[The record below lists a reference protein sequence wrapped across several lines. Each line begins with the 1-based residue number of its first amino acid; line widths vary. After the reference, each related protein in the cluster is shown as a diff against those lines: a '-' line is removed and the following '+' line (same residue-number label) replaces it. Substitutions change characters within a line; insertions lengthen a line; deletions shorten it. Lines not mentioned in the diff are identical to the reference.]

1 MTISRRNFIAQAGA
15 LGAAGLVGN
24 LSQWGIRA
32 VSAQSLSDYKAL
44 VCVFL
49 FGGNDS
55 NNTVIP
61 YDNYGSYSAVR
72 TSASNINIPQDQLL
86 QISPPSAGAKF
97 GLHPNL
103 GPLQTLFN
111 DGKLAVIVNAGPLL
125 APLTKAQYQAGIN
138 RPLNLFS
145 HSDQQN
151 EWQGLIDGTA
161 IRTGWGGRVGD
172 KINVVNQGAVVPT
185 IVSVAGGTLI
195 TQGINVGPFVLPASG
210 GVLLAGTGTDPIS
223 QARINGVH
231 QMLSSVSSNNI
242 VNDAAAELSSAVTT
256 GDAISPVLA
265 TTSPIITAAFNGLNT
280 GIALQLKQI
289 ARVIEARSMFG
300 AKRQFFFASLGGFD
314 THGDELNVQGG
325 LLGQLAPAL
334 KAFYDATVQL
344 GVADKIKSFTH
355 SDFSR
360 TFIANSTRGTD
371 HAWGAHHFVIGG
383 AVRGGDFYGTFPDL
397 SVRGANDSGTNGAWL
412 PTISV
417 DQIGATLATWFG
429 VSSTDLDYVF
439 PNLSRFS
446 TANLGFLNS

>member
-103 GPLQTLFN
+103 GPLQTLFT

-231 QMLSSVSSNNI
+231 QMLSSVSTNNI
-242 VNDAAAELSSAVTT
+242 INDAAAELSSAVTT

-325 LLGQLAPAL
+325 LLAQLAPAL
-334 KAFYDATVQL
+334 KAFYDATVGL
-344 GVADKIKSFTH
+344 GVVDKITSFTH

>member
-1 MTISRRNFIAQAGA
+1 MAQAGA

-125 APLTKAQYQAGIN
+125 APLTKAQYQAGTN

-210 GVLLAGTGTDPIS
+210 GVLLSGTGTDPIS

-231 QMLSSVSSNNI
+231 QMLSAGSTNNI
-242 VNDAAAELSSAVTT
+242 INDAAAELSSAVTT

-325 LLGQLAPAL
+325 LLAQLAPAL
-334 KAFYDATVQL
+334 KAFYDATVEL
-344 GVADKIKSFTH
+344 GVADKITAFTH

-412 PTISV
+412 PTIAV

>member
-24 LSQWGIRA
+24 LGQWGVRA

-72 TSASNINIPQDQLL
+72 TTASNINIPKDQLL

-111 DGKLAVIVNAGPLL
+111 AGNLAVVVNAGPLL
-125 APLTKAQYQAGIN
+125 APLTKAQYQAGID

-161 IRTGWGGRVGD
+161 IRSGWGGRVGD
-172 KINVVNQGAVVPT
+172 KINAVNQGAVVPT
-185 IVSVAGGTLI
+185 IVSVSSGALI

-210 GVLLAGTGTDPIS
+210 GVLLSGAGTDAIS

-231 QMLSSVSSNNI
+231 QMLSAGSSNNI
-242 VNDAAAELSSAVTT
+242 VNDAAAVLSSALTT

-325 LLGQLAPAL
+325 LLAQLAPAL
-334 KAFYDATVQL
+334 KAFYDATVEL
-344 GVADKIKSFTH
+344 GVADKITSFTH

-397 SVRGANDSGTNGAWL
+397 SVRGADDSGTNGAWL

-429 VSSTDLDYVF
+429 VGSADLDYIF

-446 TANLGFLNS
+446 TANLGFLNA

>member
-24 LSQWGIRA
+24 LGQWGIRA

-61 YDNYGSYSAVR
+61 YDDYGSYSAVR
-72 TSASNINIPQDQLL
+72 TTASNINIPKDQLL
-86 QISPPSAGAKF
+86 QISPPHAGAKF

-111 DGKLAVIVNAGPLL
+111 AGNLAVVVNAGPLL
-125 APLTKAQYQAGIN
+125 APLTKAQYQAGID

-161 IRTGWGGRVGD
+161 IRSGWGGRVGD
-172 KINVVNQGAVVPT
+172 KINAVNQGAVVPT
-185 IVSVAGGTLI
+185 IVSVSSGSLI

-210 GVLLAGTGTDPIS
+210 GVLLSGTGTDAIS

-231 QMLSSVSSNNI
+231 QMLSAASSNNI
-242 VNDAAAELSSAVTT
+242 VNDAAAVLSSALTT
-256 GDAISPVLA
+256 GDAINPVLA

-325 LLGQLAPAL
+325 LLAQLAPAL

-344 GVADKIKSFTH
+344 GVADKITSFTH

-397 SVRGANDSGTNGAWL
+397 SVRGADDSGTNGAWL

-429 VSSTDLDYVF
+429 VSNADLDYIF

>member
-72 TSASNINIPQDQLL
+72 TAASNINIPKDQLL

-103 GPLQTLFN
+103 GPLQTLFT

-125 APLTKAQYQAGIN
+125 APLTKAQYQAGTN
-138 RPLNLFS
+138 RPLHLFS

-210 GVLLAGTGTDPIS
+210 GVLLAETGTDAIS

-231 QMLSSVSSNNI
+231 EMVRSGSTNNI
-242 VNDAAAELSSAVTT
+242 VNNAAAVLSSAITT

-325 LLGQLAPAL
+325 LLAQLAPAL
-334 KAFYDATVQL
+334 KAFYDATVGL
-344 GVADKIKSFTH
+344 GVADKITSFTH

>member
-24 LSQWGIRA
+24 LGQWGIRA

-61 YDNYGSYSAVR
+61 YDDYGSYSAVR
-72 TSASNINIPQDQLL
+72 TAASNINISKDQLL
-86 QISPPSAGAKF
+86 QVSPPSAGATF

-111 DGKLAVIVNAGPLL
+111 AGKLAVIVNAGPLL

-172 KINVVNQGAVVPT
+172 KINAVNQGAVVPT
-185 IVSVAGGTLI
+185 IVSVSSGSLI

-231 QMLSSVSSNNI
+231 QMLGAGSINNI
-242 VNDAAAELSSAVTT
+242 VSDAAGVLSSAVTT

-289 ARVIEARSMFG
+289 ARVIEAHSMFG

-325 LLGQLAPAL
+325 LLAQLAPAL
-334 KAFYDATVQL
+334 KAFYDATVEL
-344 GVADKIKSFTH
+344 GVGDKVTSFTH

-397 SVRGANDSGTNGAWL
+397 SVRGADDSGTNGAWL

-417 DQIGATLATWFG
+417 DQIGSTLATWFG
-429 VSSTDLDYVF
+429 VSSADLDYIF

>member
-24 LSQWGIRA
+24 LGQWGIRA

-61 YDNYGSYSAVR
+61 YDDYGSYSAVR
-72 TSASNINIPQDQLL
+72 TAASNINIPKDQLL
-86 QISPPSAGAKF
+86 QISPPSAGATF

-103 GPLQTLFN
+103 GPLQTLFHAGN
-111 DGKLAVIVNAGPLL
+111 LAVVVNAGPLL
-125 APLTKAQYQAGIN
+125 APLTKAQYQAGID

-161 IRTGWGGRVGD
+161 IRSGWGGRVGD
-172 KINVVNQGAVVPT
+172 KINAVNQGAVVPT
-185 IVSVAGGTLI
+185 IVSVSSGSLI

-210 GVLLAGTGTDPIS
+210 GVLLSGTGTDAIS

-231 QMLSSVSSNNI
+231 QMLSAGSSNNI
-242 VNDAAAELSSAVTT
+242 VNDAAAELSSALTT
-256 GDAISPVLA
+256 GDAISAVLA

-325 LLGQLAPAL
+325 LLAQLAPAL
-334 KAFYDATVQL
+334 KAFYDATVAL
-344 GVADKIKSFTH
+344 GVADKITSFTH

-397 SVRGANDSGTNGAWL
+397 SVRGADDSGTNGAWL

-429 VSSTDLDYVF
+429 VGSADLDYIF

-446 TANLGFLNS
+446 TANLGFLNA

>member
-86 QISPPSAGAKF
+86 QISPPSAGATF

-111 DGKLAVIVNAGPLL
+111 AGKLAVIVNAGPLL
-125 APLTKAQYQAGIN
+125 APLTKAQYQAGTN
-138 RPLNLFS
+138 RPLHLFS

-210 GVLLAGTGTDPIS
+210 GVLLAGTGTDAIS

-231 QMLSSVSSNNI
+231 EMVRSGSTNNI
-242 VNDAAAELSSAVTT
+242 VNNAAAVLSSAITT

-325 LLGQLAPAL
+325 LLAQLAPAL
-334 KAFYDATVQL
+334 KAFYDATVEL
-344 GVADKIKSFTH
+344 GVADKITSFTH

-397 SVRGANDSGTNGAWL
+397 SVRGADDSGTNGAWL

>member
-1 MTISRRNFIAQAGA
+1 
-15 LGAAGLVGN
+15 
-24 LSQWGIRA
+24 
-32 VSAQSLSDYKAL
+32 
-44 VCVFL
+44 
-49 FGGNDS
+49 
-55 NNTVIP
+55 
-61 YDNYGSYSAVR
+61 
-72 TSASNINIPQDQLL
+72 
-86 QISPPSAGAKF
+86 
-97 GLHPNL
+97 LHPNL

-111 DGKLAVIVNAGPLL
+111 AGKLAVIVNAGPLL
-125 APLTKAQYQAGIN
+125 APLTKAQYQAGTN

-172 KINVVNQGAVVPT
+172 KINAVNQGAIVPT
-185 IVSVAGGTLI
+185 IVSVSSGSLI
-195 TQGINVGPFVLPASG
+195 TQGIDVGPFVLPASG

-231 QMLSSVSSNNI
+231 QMLSAGSSNNI
-242 VNDAAAELSSAVTT
+242 ASDAAAVLSSAVTT
-256 GDAISPVLA
+256 GDAVSPVLA

-289 ARVIEARSMFG
+289 ARVIEAHSMFG

-314 THGDELNVQGG
+314 THVDELNVQGG
-325 LLGQLAPAL
+325 LLAQLAPAL
-334 KAFYDATVQL
+334 KAFYDATVAL
-344 GVADKIKSFTH
+344 GVGDKVASFTH

-397 SVRGANDSGTNGAWL
+397 SVRGADDSGTNGAWL

-429 VSSTDLDYVF
+429 VGSADLDYIF

>member
-1 MTISRRNFIAQAGA
+1 MTISRRNFIAHAGA

-32 VSAQSLSDYKAL
+32 ASAQSLGDYKAL

-61 YDNYGSYSAVR
+61 YDDYGSYSAVR
-72 TSASNINIPQDQLL
+72 TTASNINIPKELLL
-86 QISPPSAGAKF
+86 QISPPRAGAKF

-111 DGKLAVIVNAGPLL
+111 AGKLAVIVNAGPLL
-125 APLTKAQYQAGIN
+125 APLTKAQYQAGVD

-151 EWQGLIDGTA
+151 EWQGLIDGMA

-172 KINVVNQGAVVPT
+172 KINAVNQGAVVPT
-185 IVSVAGGTLI
+185 IVSVSSASLI
-195 TQGINVGPFVLPASG
+195 TQGMIVSPFVLPASG
-210 GVLLAGTGTDPIS
+210 GVLLSGTGTDAIS
-223 QARINGVH
+223 LARINGVH
-231 QMLSSVSSNNI
+231 QMLSAVSSNNI
-242 VNDAAAELSSAVTT
+242 VDDAAAVLSSAITT

-325 LLGQLAPAL
+325 LLAQLAPAL
-334 KAFYDATVQL
+334 KAFYDATVAL
-344 GVADKIKSFTH
+344 GVDDKITTFTH

-397 SVRGANDSGTNGAWL
+397 SVRGGDDSGTNGAWL

-429 VSSTDLDYVF
+429 VGSPDLDYIF